1 MKQFEKENKLL
12 KEEINKK
19 NLNEKNNNF
28 NKNEL
33 ENEIKELNEKLI
45 KANKVINNQIKE
57 IEELKNKINSFQN
70 LDNNNQI
77 NNLKNEINMKD
88 NQIIQLRQ
96 QLENINLNNNI
107 NNNQINRVD
116 FKSVTFIST
125 DNSICYSIPCC
136 GFDTFAEVEEKLYKE
151 YPEYRE
157 TNNTFLAN
165 GTEIL
170 RFKTI
175 NDNKIGTG
183 KPIML
188 VKPN

>member
-1 MKQFEKENKLL
+1 M
-12 KEEINKK
+12 
-19 NLNEKNNNF
+19 
-28 NKNEL
+28 
-33 ENEIKELNEKLI
+33 
-45 KANKVINNQIKE
+45 
-57 IEELKNKINSFQN
+57 
-70 LDNNNQI
+70 DNNNQI
-77 NNLKNEINMKD
+77 NNLKNEINIKD
-88 NQIIQLRQ
+88 NQINQLRQ
-96 QLENINLNNNI
+96 QLQNINLNNNI
-107 NNNQINRVD
+107 NNNQINRAD

-165 GTEIL
+165 GNEIL

-183 KPIML
+183 KPVML